1 METATSSCILPEGYK
16 ITVLIIPYVHK
27 VTLKTSCRA
36 PASKKV
42 QMEWNGM
49 ELELE
54 IEYIIN
60 HIIVCVFFYSFPQS

>member
-54 IEYIIN
+54 IE
-60 HIIVCVFFYSFPQS
+60 